1 MSFVSILVRF
11 LMGICSENEKTY
23 RYSSIAQSV
32 ERMTVNHDVTGSSPV
47 RGANRKKTILYA
59 PLAQLVEQLTLNQWV
74 QGSSPW
80 RCTKKMNT
88 AILRCF
94 SFFPQGL
101 EGERCK
107 RTLLND
113 EFAPRLTERAV
124 RARVAVPGGARS
136 HTPDTP
142 A

>member
-1 MSFVSILVRF
+1 MSI
-11 LMGICSENEKTY
+11 
-23 RYSSIAQSV
+23 
-32 ERMTVNHDVTGSSPV
+32 
-47 RGANRKKTILYA
+47 YA

-80 RCTKKMNT
+80 RCTKIRQTTVCGLFYFALK
-88 AILRCF
+88 
-94 SFFPQGL
+94 GL

-124 RARVAVPGGARS
+124 RARVAVPGGA
-136 HTPDTP
+136 PLLAMDTT